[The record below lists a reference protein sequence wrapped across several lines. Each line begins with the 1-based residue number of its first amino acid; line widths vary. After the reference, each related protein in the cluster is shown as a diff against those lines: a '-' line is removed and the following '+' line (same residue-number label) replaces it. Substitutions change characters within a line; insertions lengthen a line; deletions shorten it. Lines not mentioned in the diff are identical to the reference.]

1 MTAAHRPLTP
11 SEINQL
17 CAQGCTCSQWS
28 NVSVDPDFDAGHVHA
43 SHFSGI
49 TQLGRFQEEVDL
61 GGGALHP
68 TGIYRATCH
77 NCSVG
82 DHTLIRNVGGVIA
95 NMDIADH
102 VVIDHVGRIDV
113 SEKSTFGNNTPIH
126 TVSEAGGRAVPL
138 YDRLSAPLAY
148 LIAFFRDDL
157 QLVERLT
164 DWIAAYAQH
173 SASDR
178 GTIGSG
184 ACLRDCGAIHNTR
197 IGPAAQLI
205 QVSTLENGSIQSC
218 PNHPTQVGPG
228 VIARHFIL
236 AEGATV
242 TDGSRI
248 DHCFIGQGA
257 VLQGFKAE
265 HSLFFAN
272 CEAYLGEACAVFA
285 GPCTVSHHQGSLL
298 IAAYLSFFNAGSH
311 TNQSNHM
318 YRLGPYHQ
326 GILER
331 GCKTAS
337 GAYLCWPA
345 HIGAFSLVKGRHYT
359 NPDLA
364 DLPFSYLI
372 EKQEHSVL
380 HPGAALGTVG
390 LTRDAWKWEERDR
403 RSASHQLDP
412 YTSDPLNPYTMEKV
426 LRAISCLTDLLAKA
440 SDRKR
445 PRSYRRTRP
454 SRAAMERGLQLY
466 QWARDQ
472 FWGDCLINTLSDGNF
487 TTKRELCHKLAE
499 SAEAGSGPWLDLA
512 GLLVPARQVHQLI
525 GDIHNGVIT
534 TLDAVSLRLDQWQQ
548 AYDSMAFSWAVSSWR
563 EHQAVP
569 AEDHSCQ
576 ALMTHL
582 TLYKEAKLRLTAT
595 LLADGGKEYD
605 TVSRVGYGLE
615 STGQASDV
623 DFKAVR
629 GTAQDNPF
637 LQSLTEKTK
646 LRIQQADAIMTR
658 IQALPD

>member
-1 MTAAHRPLTP
+1 
-11 SEINQL
+11 
-17 CAQGCTCSQWS
+17 
-28 NVSVDPDFDAGHVHA
+28 
-43 SHFSGI
+43 
-49 TQLGRFQEEVDL
+49 
-61 GGGALHP
+61 
-68 TGIYRATCH
+68 
-77 NCSVG
+77 
-82 DHTLIRNVGGVIA
+82 
-95 NMDIADH
+95 MDIADH
-102 VVIDHVGRIDV
+102 VVIDHVGRIEV
-113 SEKSTFGNNTPIH
+113 SEKSAFGNNTPIH
-126 TVSEAGGRAVPL
+126 TVNEAGGRAVPL
-138 YDRLSAPLAY
+138 YDYLSAPLAY
-148 LIAFFRDDL
+148 LIAFFRHDPH
-157 QLVERLT
+157 LVARLT
-164 DWIAAYAQH
+164 EWIAAYAQYM
-173 SASDR
+173 ASDR
-178 GTIGSG
+178 GTIGTG

-197 IGPAAQLI
+197 IGPAAQCM
-205 QVSTLENGSIQSC
+205 QVSNLENGSVQSC
-218 PNHPTQVGPG
+218 ADHPTQVGPG

-242 TDGSRI
+242 TDGSRL
-248 DHCFIGQGA
+248 DHCFVGQGA

-265 HSLFFAN
+265 HCLFFAN

-298 IAAYLSFFNAGSH
+298 IAAYMSFFNAGSH

-345 HIGAFSLVKGRHYT
+345 HIGAFSFIKGRHYT

-403 RSASHQLDP
+403 RNAPQRLDP
-412 YTSDPLNPYTMEKV
+412 YTSNPLNPYTMGKV
-426 LRAISCLTDLLAKA
+426 LRAISCLTNLLAKA
-440 SDRKR
+440 SDRKH

-472 FWGDCLINTLSDGNF
+472 FWGDCLIKRLGDCNF
-487 TTKRELCHKLAE
+487 TTKKELRHKLTE
-499 SAEAGSGPWLDLA
+499 SPEVGSGAWLDLA
-512 GLLVPARQVHQLI
+512 GLLVPASQVHRLI
-525 GDIHNGVIT
+525 EDIHSTTIT
-534 TLDAVSLRLDQWQQ
+534 TLDAVSQRMEQWHE
-548 AYDSMAFSWAVSSWR
+548 AYDSLAFSWALSSWR
-563 EHQAVP
+563 EHQTVP
-569 AEDHSCQ
+569 SENLSCQ

-595 LLADGGKEYD
+595 ILADGGKEYD
-605 TVSRVGYGLE
+605 SVSRIGYGLE
-615 STGQASDV
+615 HTGRGGDV
-623 DFKAVR
+623 DFEAVR
-629 GTAQDNPF
+629 GTAHDNLF
-637 LQSLTEKTK
+637 LQSLTEKAK
-646 LRIQQADAIMTR
+646 LRIQQADALLTR
-658 IQALPD
+658 IQNLPD